1 MNSLENIFIPEGVR
15 EISYSA
21 FLNCTSLKKVYIS
34 DNVYTI
40 GYEAFANCTSLEEIH
55 MSKELHR
62 LGYEAF
68 SGCTSLKLTIPDSV
82 LRIGEKAFKDLP
94 NVNYNGNAEG
104 SPWWAKAINGVKSET
119 KDGYI
124 EVELN
129 DEIFR
134 QLGYEVERLGEDK
147 EYLDSLLKSYK

>member
-1 MNSLENIFIPEGVR
+1 
-15 EISYSA
+15 
-21 FLNCTSLKKVYIS
+21 
-34 DNVYTI
+34 
-40 GYEAFANCTSLEEIH
+40 

-147 EYLDSLLKSYK
+147 EYLEDKEVILCKNKEKVEHLDIPATYEYEGKKYKITSIGEMACLHCESLKSVNIFQ